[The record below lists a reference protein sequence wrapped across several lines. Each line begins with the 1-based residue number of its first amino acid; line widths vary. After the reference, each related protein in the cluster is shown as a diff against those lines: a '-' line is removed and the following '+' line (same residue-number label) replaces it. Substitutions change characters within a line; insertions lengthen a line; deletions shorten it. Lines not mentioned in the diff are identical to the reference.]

1 MFECVFWKH
10 SIQTVRYKNKIRECE
25 TNDVFFFPPKKTD
38 RLRFYFTR
46 EIAMT
51 LPFLRHVDVGFQNI
65 RKP

>member
-10 SIQTVRYKNKIRECE
+10 SIQTVRYKNTRVRNERR
-25 TNDVFFFPPKKTD
+25 FFFPPKKTD